1 MLETV
6 KSVSLN
12 NLFIEDIQN
21 MSKLMLINTIEGH
34 ECRIAVLA
42 ENKLQELYSERASA
56 ASQVGNIYKGRV
68 TNIEPSIQAAF
79 IDYGG
84 PKNGFLHISDL
95 HPKYFPTPSRQLESV
110 GRRSSHKSRPPMQE
124 CLRPGQEVVVQMTK
138 EGIGTKGP
146 TMTTYLSIP
155 GRLLVTMPDMAHIGI
170 SRKIEDEED
179 RDKIK
184 EILAQL
190 EVPENLGVIVR
201 TAGIGRTKRDLQRD
215 LAYLTRL
222 WKAVNDRIA
231 ATKAPAEIYKES
243 DLVIRTLRDVYDADI
258 KRIICDSRDVA
269 QRVCEFLDFA
279 GPRTKCKIQYY
290 TGDQGLFREFGV
302 EEEIRKINSRRV
314 ELSNGGSIVIDQTE
328 ALVAIDVNSGSYRQ
342 HKSAE
347 LNALYLNLAAADE
360 IARQLRLRD
369 MGGVIVID
377 FVDMREEKN
386 RRELEKKLRDLLKED
401 RAKNKVLKISN
412 FGLIQMTRQRLRPSL
427 KQSIFKMCPYCDGT
441 GMVLSNESVALSV
454 IRNLKVACA
463 SQDVASIELA
473 VAPEVAHYLLNS
485 QRQIITDIEHE
496 FRKTIT
502 VTSRHDLSGNDVHIS
517 CINNRGAEVSW
528 DIFRPKTPK
537 QLASLLVEVKNDL
550 TLDTEQDN
558 EPESNPLPVADRQTD
573 QPQNK
578 QQQPREKNMPAQPQ
592 PSQEKSKRKRP
603 RRKKKHQSMSQPQL
617 PQNEIPGEIKPA
629 VVQQEILS
637 QQPQQSPVFEQLHEH
652 VVAEDAQQE
661 EHAKK
666 SRRRGKRGGRKRHKA
681 KPQTNENA
689 VNELSEHVSEQLQNE
704 DE

>member
-1 MLETV
+1 
-6 KSVSLN
+6 
-12 NLFIEDIQN
+12 

-79 IDYGG
+79 IEYGG

-95 HPKYFPTPSRQLESV
+95 HPKYFPTPSKQLETV

-124 CLRPGQEVVVQMTK
+124 CLKPGMEIVVQMTK

-155 GRLLVTMPDMAHIGI
+155 GRLLVTMPDMAHVGI

-179 RDKIK
+179 RGKIK
-184 EILAQL
+184 EILTQL
-190 EVPENLGVIVR
+190 EVPDNLGVIVR

-222 WKAVNDRIA
+222 WKAIHERIA
-231 ATKAPAEIYKES
+231 ATKAPSEIYQES
-243 DLVIRTLRDVYDADI
+243 DLVIRTLRDVYDTDI
-258 KRIICDSRDVA
+258 KRIICDSQTVA
-269 QRVCEFLDFA
+269 QSVHEFLDVSV
-279 GPRTKCKIQYY
+279 PRTKCKIQYY

-302 EEEIRKINSRRV
+302 EDEIRKVNCRRV

-347 LNALYLNLAAADE
+347 LNALHLNLAAADE

-369 MGGVIVID
+369 MGGVIIID

-427 KQSIFKMCPYCDGT
+427 KQSIFRTCPHCDGT

-454 IRNLKVACA
+454 IRNLRVACA
-463 SQDVASIELA
+463 NADIAGVELT

-485 QRQIITDIEHE
+485 QRQFITDIEQE

-502 VTSRHDLSGNDVHIS
+502 ITSRHDLSANDVHIS
-517 CINNRGAEVSW
+517 CTNNRGAEVNW
-528 DIFRPKTPK
+528 DVVKQKTPK
-537 QLASLLVEVKNDL
+537 QLASLLVEVKNDSPL
-550 TLDTEQDN
+550 
-558 EPESNPLPVADRQTD
+558 EPESEDDPNLQPVEIKAEKPQPKPQEPKASQADE
-573 QPQNK
+573 PQS
-578 QQQPREKNMPAQPQ
+578 QPAQ
-592 PSQEKSKRKRP
+592 EKKKKRP
-603 RRKKKHQSMSQPQL
+603 RRKKRHPKSQ
-617 PQNEIPGEIKPA
+617 
-629 VVQQEILS
+629 S
-637 QQPQQSPVFEQLHEH
+637 QQQPSQEHAEHHEH
-652 VVAEDAQQE
+652 HEDKKEPQTEVKHEPHEEHHPAAEEKEHDA
-661 EHAKK
+661 HAKK
-666 SRRRGKRGGRKRHKA
+666 SRRRGKRGGRKRHKPKHHA
-681 KPQTNENA
+681 EGSVNHEHHDSAPQQEG
-689 VNELSEHVSEQLQNE
+689 E
-704 DE
+704 